1 MSDNLSYE
9 TYLFVSSNKFVI
21 TVISDSNENM
31 YKEKLNFENY
41 NSRINFDKLD
51 YFLETNIFKIEK
63 KLNNFVKKIFIILD
77 LDVFIPIAI
86 GFKKNNYG
94 NNIDLNSLSHILY
107 DAKDYC
113 KKTINEKKIIHII
126 IDNYRYNDEN
136 YSFFQKD
143 IKCNNFCLDI
153 RFICL
158 SIDLIHQL
166 EKVLKKYQI
175 SLTQTISSKYINS
188 FLSDGN
194 KDVFLMAKNII
205 KGHNPNEVMLVDR
218 TLKNQGFFERF
229 FNFFN

>member
-21 TVISDSNENM
+21 TVISESNENM

-86 GFKKNNYG
+86 GLKKNNYG

-107 DAKDYC
+107 DAKNYC

-143 IKCNNFCLDI
+143 IKCDNFCLDI

-175 SLTQTISSKYINS
+175 SLTQTLSSKYINS

-194 KDVFLMAKNII
+194 KDVFLMAKKII

>member
-86 GFKKNNYG
+86 GLKKNNYG

-107 DAKDYC
+107 DAKNYC

-143 IKCNNFCLDI
+143 IKCDNFCLDI

-188 FLSDGN
+188 FLFDGD
-194 KDVFLMAKNII
+194 KDVFLMAKKII

>member
-1 MSDNLSYE
+1 MNDNFSYE

-86 GFKKNNYG
+86 GLKKNNYG

-175 SLTQTISSKYINS
+175 SLTHTISSKYINS

-194 KDVFLMAKNII
+194 KDVFLMAKKII

>member
-21 TVISDSNENM
+21 TVISESNENM

-86 GFKKNNYG
+86 GLKKNNYG

-107 DAKDYC
+107 DAKNYC

-143 IKCNNFCLDI
+143 IKCDNFCLDI

-188 FLSDGN
+188 FLFDGD
-194 KDVFLMAKNII
+194 KDVFLMAKKII